1 MKLQAFGQS
10 KPEILQSQSQS
21 RPENRFLINRLDG
34 SSRTTI
40 HLFLRDQKWWARFG
54 LPALLLDI

>member
-21 RPENRFLINRLDG
+21 RPENRFFINRLDG
-34 SSRTTI
+34 SSRTTR
-40 HLFLRDQKWWARFG
+40 HQAVSQQKAGGLATRRLFVPD
-54 LPALLLDI
+54 